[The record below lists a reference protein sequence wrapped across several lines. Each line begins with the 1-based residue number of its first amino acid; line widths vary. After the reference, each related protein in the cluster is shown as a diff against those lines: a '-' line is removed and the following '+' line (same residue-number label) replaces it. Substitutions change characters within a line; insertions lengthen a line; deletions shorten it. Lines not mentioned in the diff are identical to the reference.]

1 MVKCLGADDHPAMPF
16 FSLFVILWS
25 VLFVSAWE
33 QKSNDYSWE
42 WGVYGEEKKERVR
55 PEFKVRT
62 TAQLHSSSCSSP
74 SSSFSC
80 CCCASHCLLLLHPP
94 APHAWRAWSL
104 LAWLCT
110 LRRAQ
115 GERCYT
121 ADGRPFSFHPHW
133 KRCCWYAVSIAV
145 TLLMLTVAFGIMI
158 CSLTMQGTA
167 CPHRQRLPHLQK
179 H

>member
-94 APHAWRAWSL
+94 PPTHGGHGASWHGCAPFVV
-104 LAWLCT
+104 
-110 LRRAQ
+110 RRASVATPP
-115 GERCYT
+115 T
-121 ADGRPFSFHPHW
+121 AVRS
-133 KRCCWYAVSIAV
+133 VSTRTGNAAAG
-145 TLLMLTVAFGIMI
+145 TL
-158 CSLTMQGTA
+158 SRSQ
-167 CPHRQRLPHLQK
+167 
-179 H
+179 